1 MQALFAFFFIIIVIF
16 LVLVFLIAALGFSFI
31 LNAVRILLSP
41 FRRKGGVKD
50 VVTGADS
57 RVVTD
62 VMVKDPV
69 CGTYVPM
76 GDAVRKTIGG
86 RTLYFCSQ
94 ECLSQYKKEA

>member
-1 MQALFAFFFIIIVIF
+1 
-16 LVLVFLIAALGFSFI
+16 
-31 LNAVRILLSP
+31 
-41 FRRKGGVKD
+41 VKD
-50 VVTGADS
+50 VVTGADG
-57 RVVTD
+57 RAVTD